1 MNDKENHEVF
11 PPEAEKIFPPAVI
24 KQWSEIG
31 VNLVELMSAGALGKW
46 MGIEAVHAE
55 PSGSQ
60 ARMPVEG
67 NTQPYGLLHGGAT
80 AALCETVGSVSAM
93 LHAGPGKIAV
103 GVDLNIT
110 HHRPVMDGFIVANAN
125 GIHLGRSTAV
135 YEIVV
140 TTEDEDKRV
149 ATARLTTNIMPD
161 PTMQ

>member
-1 MNDKENHEVF
+1 
-11 PPEAEKIFPPAVI
+11 
-24 KQWSEIG
+24 
-31 VNLVELMSAGALGKW
+31 MSAGALGKW
-46 MGIEAVHAE
+46 MGIDAIRAD
-55 PSGSQ
+55 STGSE

-110 HHRPVMDGFIVANAN
+110 HHRPVMDGYIVAKATAA
-125 GIHLGRSTAV
+125 HLGRTSAV

-140 TTEDEDKRV
+140 TTEEEGKRV
-149 ATARLTTNIMPD
+149 ATARLSCTIMPD
-161 PTMQ
+161 PTA